1 MTTSMTGFGRGQER
15 SGGIKVEVETK
26 SVNSRHL
33 DINIRMPQTYQT
45 EELELKEIIQ
55 AYAERGKITIYVRV
69 DESERGIP
77 DVTFNSKLAKGYANL
92 LQQMKEV
99 SGINQEVSLSDLLSF
114 DDILQSREE
123 DEQTKQL
130 TFELIKKAL
139 ENSLIN
145 LNEMRRQEGKQG
157 DNDLRSRLAHIDQSL
172 KNIKELS
179 TGRIDAYRDKL
190 HERIETLIS
199 DDRLDSE
206 RLEQEVAIVADKIDI
221 TEEVVRLDSHI
232 NLFYETLERD
242 QPIGRRLNFLLQE
255 MNREINT
262 IGSKANDSEISQEAV
277 FVKENLEKLRE
288 QVQNIE

>member
-1 MTTSMTGFGRGQER
+1 MTTSMTGFGRGQQR

-33 DINIRMPQTYQT
+33 DISIRMPQTYQT
-45 EELELKEIIQ
+45 EELELKELIQ
-55 AYAERGKITIYVRV
+55 AYAERGKITIYVRI

-92 LQQMKEV
+92 LKQIKEV
-99 SGINQEVSLSDLLSF
+99 SGLKQEVGLSDLLSF
-114 DDILQSREE
+114 EDILQSREE
-123 DEQTKQL
+123 DEETKKL
-130 TFELIKKAL
+130 TFGLIKDAL
-139 ENSLIN
+139 EDSLIN
-145 LNEMRRQEGKQG
+145 LNEMRRQEGKQL
-157 DNDLRSRLAHIDQSL
+157 DKDLRTRLAHIEQSMDS
-172 KNIKELS
+172 IKQQS
-179 TGRIDAYRDKL
+179 VGRISAYRDKL
-190 HERIETLIS
+190 HERIETLLS
-199 DDRLDSE
+199 DNHHDAE
-206 RLEQEVAIVADKIDI
+206 RLEQEIAIVADKIDI

-232 NLFYETLERD
+232 KFFYETLERD

-277 FVKENLEKLRE
+277 YVKENLEKLRE

>member
-1 MTTSMTGFGRGQER
+1 MTTSMTGFGRGQKR

-77 DVTFNSKLAKGYANL
+77 DVTFNSKLAQGYANL
-92 LQQMKEV
+92 LQQMKES
-99 SGINQEVSLSDLLSF
+99 SGIKQEVTLSDLLSF
-114 DDILQSREE
+114 EDILQSREE
-123 DEQTKQL
+123 DEETRQL

-139 ENSLIN
+139 EESLIN
-145 LNEMRRQEGKQG
+145 LNEMRRQEGKQL

-172 KNIKELS
+172 KNIRELS

-190 HERIETLIS
+190 HDRIETLIS

-232 NLFYETLERD
+232 KLFYETLDRD

>member
-1 MTTSMTGFGRGQER
+1 MTISMTGFGRGQER

-55 AYAERGKITIYVRV
+55 AYVERGKITIYVRV

-77 DVTFNSKLAKGYANL
+77 DVTFNSKLAKAYANL
-92 LQQMKEV
+92 LQQMKES
-99 SGINQEVSLSDLLSF
+99 SGIKQEITLSDLLSF
-114 DDILQSREE
+114 EDILQSREE
-123 DEQTKQL
+123 DEQTKKL

-139 ENSLIN
+139 EDSLTN
-145 LNEMRRQEGKQG
+145 LNEMRRQEGKQL

-172 KNIKELS
+172 ENIKELS
-179 TGRIDAYRDKL
+179 LDRIDTYREKL
-190 HERIETLIS
+190 HERIEALIS
-199 DDRLDSE
+199 DDRLDNE

-221 TEEVVRLDSHI
+221 TEEVVRLNSHI
-232 NLFYETLERD
+232 KLFYETLDRD

>member
-1 MTTSMTGFGRGQER
+1 MTISMTGFGRGQER
-15 SGGIKVEVETK
+15 SRGIKVEVETK

-55 AYAERGKITIYVRV
+55 AYVERGKITIYVRV

-77 DVTFNSKLAKGYANL
+77 DVTFNSKLAKAYANL
-92 LQQMKEV
+92 LQQMKES
-99 SGINQEVSLSDLLSF
+99 SGIKQEITLSDLLSF
-114 DDILQSREE
+114 EDILQSREE
-123 DEQTKQL
+123 DEQTKKL

-139 ENSLIN
+139 EDSLTN
-145 LNEMRRQEGKQG
+145 LNEMRRQEGKQL
-157 DNDLRSRLAHIDQSL
+157 DNDLRSRLAHIEKSL
-172 KNIKELS
+172 ENIKELS
-179 TGRIDAYRDKL
+179 LDRIDTYREKL
-190 HERIETLIS
+190 HERIEALIS
-199 DDRLDSE
+199 DDRLDNE

-221 TEEVVRLDSHI
+221 TEEVVRLNSHI
-232 NLFYETLERD
+232 KLFYETLDRD